1 MEINKCCFSLR
12 GYNKACWIIEE
23 TCNLNCQFCFHNQ
36 FPKKDFSKVENKYDF
51 LDIISS
57 LHRNNVKHVI
67 LSGGEPLLSPM
78 LFDIISL
85 LGENGFLISISTN
98 AIMATPQFCKQLQ
111 KTTVER
117 LTVNLATICDD
128 SGRIVENGHSS
139 RVIEGIKNLVS
150 YGFTVTLNNILHK
163 STTKEILIQNI
174 NYCREWGVKN
184 ISFTVPVCKSFCE
197 HYAVDYFMDNQTI
210 QRIRVLLEEI
220 EHEIK
225 AAVNITLD
233 YPDCNSEACP
243 ANKEIF
249 GAGIDGKLS
258 TCLVKQYKQM

>member
-1 MEINKCCFSLR
+1 MLR
-12 GYNKACWIIEE
+12 TAFYYNW
-23 TCNLNCQFCFHNQ
+23 
-36 FPKKDFSKVENKYDF
+36 
-51 LDIISS
+51 
-57 LHRNNVKHVI
+57 NNVKHVI
-67 LSGGEPLLSPM
+67 LSGGEPLLSPE

-85 LGENGFLISISTN
+85 LEENDFLISIRTN
-98 AIMATPQFCKQLQ
+98 AILATPQFCKKLK

-117 LTVNLATICDD
+117 LTVNLTTICDE
-128 SGRIVENGHSS
+128 SGRIVENEHSS
-139 RVIEGIKNLVS
+139 RVIEGIKNLVL
-150 YGFTVTLNNILHK
+150 YGFTVTLNNILHR

-197 HYAVDYFMDNQTI
+197 YYAVDYFMDNQTI
-210 QRIRVLLEEI
+210 QRIWAFLEKI

-233 YPDCNSEACP
+233 CPDCNSEACP

-249 GAGIDGKLS
+249 GASIDGELS
-258 TCLVKQYKQM
+258 TCLVKQYQQR